1 MEEEEDCDLKM
12 MKDNGAAPPLVQLQ
26 QSIESMSSIFTEFH
40 PDISQTQS
48 LSNNLFSI
56 QSGIASTS
64 ILSLIKSKKK
74 KSSSSST
81 TTTTTAASSLAAT
94 TVDRST
100 TPSELR
106 RRLERR
112 EEELKTLKIICCD
125 LLQGKDEFVSGAVGI
140 ELTLRQ
146 KIMGVQTAFGLL
158 GEERETLTTK
168 LNDANSTILKLQEKV
183 ECLWHERDLANVKCN
198 APRGDCDGAKR
209 NLETLQ
215 QSYTN
220 SCVQL
225 ALLESKVDE
234 SKSQLEEAR
243 SEVIEA
249 KSSTE
254 NALAEASAKERK
266 SKHPSPHS

>member
-1 MEEEEDCDLKM
+1 M
-12 MKDNGAAPPLVQLQ
+12 
-26 QSIESMSSIFTEFH
+26 
-40 PDISQTQS
+40 
-48 LSNNLFSI
+48 
-56 QSGIASTS
+56 
-64 ILSLIKSKKK
+64 
-74 KSSSSST
+74 
-81 TTTTTAASSLAAT
+81 
-94 TVDRST
+94 DRSS

-168 LNDANSTILKLQEKV
+168 LNDANNTILKLQEEV